1 MRRGIIALIFAD
13 LAFVLLL
20 SLSGAGGIIGRVLY
34 FSAFLLPLALG
45 LLFGRK
51 SGEEYRPRF
60 KKERLLPAAA
70 LFAPTLLIIIGI
82 SALTS
87 YLLSLLGK
95 SYVTD
100 VSGELWLELLNHA
113 LLPAVLE
120 EMLFRFLPARILAS
134 RSHRAVMLVSPL
146 LFALIHMNLFRIPYA
161 LFAGAV
167 LTFITLMT
175 GSAIPAVLLHFANN
189 AISVF
194 CMREPSV
201 TLPVIIVLSV
211 LSAVSLVY
219 IFLRR
224 RDYGAWLRC
233 ALSGERISASAE
245 LLATTVILLA
255 AAIYNLR

>member
-20 SLSGAGGIIGRVLY
+20 SLSGTGGTVGRVFY
-34 FSAFLLPLALG
+34 FLAFLLPFALG
-45 LLFGRK
+45 LLFVRK
-51 SGEEYRPRF
+51 SGEELRPRL
-60 KKERLLPAAA
+60 KKERLLPAVA
-70 LFAPTLLIIIGI
+70 LFAPTLLIIIGL

-87 YLLSLLGK
+87 YLFSLLGK

-100 VSGELWLELLNHA
+100 VSGELWIELFNHA

-120 EMLFRFLPARILAS
+120 EMLFRFLPTRILAS
-134 RSHRAVMLVSPL
+134 RSRRAAMIVSPL

-161 LFAGAV
+161 LFAGAI

-175 GSAIPAVLLHFANN
+175 GSVIPAVLLHFVNN
-189 AISVF
+189 ALSVF
-194 CMREPSV
+194 FMRDPSIV
-201 TLPVIIVLSV
+201 LPMVIVLSV

-224 RDYGAWLRC
+224 RDYGAWLRES
-233 ALSGERISASAE
+233 LSGERISASAE
-245 LLATTVILLA
+245 LLATTAILLA